1 MYLKSLIALAVAVG
15 LFQLGALS
23 VWVAV
28 LQATLSIVLATVF
41 AIALYFVLM
50 FLWRRHKERDINGD
64 A

>member
-28 LQATLSIVLATVF
+28 LQATLSIVLAVVLTV
-41 AIALYFVLM
+41 ALYCGLLFV
-50 FLWRRHKERDINGD
+50 WRRHKEHDRNGD